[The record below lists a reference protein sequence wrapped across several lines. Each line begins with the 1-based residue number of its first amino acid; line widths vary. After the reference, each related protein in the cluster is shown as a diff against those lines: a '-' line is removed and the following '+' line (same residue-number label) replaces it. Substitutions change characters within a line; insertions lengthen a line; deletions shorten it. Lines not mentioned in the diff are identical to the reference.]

1 MTTQPLYLDEFCTSF
16 AQQRLW
22 FLEQYEQGTSR
33 YHMPVA
39 CRVKGELDEVALEAA
54 LNDLVERHEVLRTTF
69 AAGPEGPVQRI
80 AEQLHITLAR
90 EGLAGADEARV
101 QARIRQE
108 AQAPFDLAQGPLLRA
123 TVLRLSAD
131 ERIVLLTLHHI
142 TSDGWSMAVLLR
154 ELGACYRARLQ
165 GAEPALPELAIQYA
179 DYAVWQR
186 EWLQGEVLQ
195 RQLDH
200 WRRTLQGAPAVL
212 ELPTDHPRPAQPRRP
227 GAVVHFQLDAALA
240 GRLQRLGQPQQ
251 ASLFMTL
258 AAALNVLLHRYSQQD
273 DLCIGYP
280 VANRQRAEVE
290 GLIGFFVNT
299 LVLRTRIRPGDDFHT
314 LLRQVREAVL
324 EADAHQDLP
333 FEKLVEEL
341 KPQRSLN
348 QTPLFQVML
357 AFYNAD
363 HAAQLDLPGLS
374 TQVLD
379 PVERTAKFDLSFEI
393 SLQHGQLQAGVEY
406 DSELYERASIERLA
420 AHYRRVLELVAET
433 PECPVGQLPLLSE
446 AEHNQQLVTWN
457 ATRTAYPEAHE
468 ALHQLV
474 ERQAQR
480 SPQAVALVHEGG
492 EISYEALNRRANQL
506 AHHLRAQ
513 GIGADTRVA
522 VCLQRSPE
530 MVVALLGILKAG
542 AAYVP
547 LDPAHPRQ
555 RLAYMLA
562 DTASPLL
569 ITQQGLLDH
578 LAPLDVPVLCLD
590 RDAALLDAQ
599 AEHDPQH
606 PVHPDQLAY
615 CIYTSGSTG
624 QPKGAMNSHRAIV
637 NRLLWMQ
644 AQYRLDT
651 SDTVL
656 QKTPYTFD
664 VSVWEF
670 FWPLMT
676 GARLAIAPS
685 EAHKDPQQL
694 AHTLRQHRV
703 TTAHFVPA
711 MLQAF
716 LAQSQAALP
725 ALRRVFASGE
735 ALPATVQRQ
744 FRQRHPQVELH
755 NLYGPTEAAVDV
767 SHWACTDDSDPVPI
781 GRPVANTRLYVL
793 DAQLQPVPV
802 GVTAE
807 LYIAGVQLARGY
819 LGRPELTAERF
830 LPDPHGEP
838 GSRMY
843 RTGDLARYR
852 ADGSIEYHGRTD
864 HQVKLRGLRIELG
877 EIENTLLGLPGVRE
891 AVVLAREEPGGTR
904 LVGYVALHDPDE
916 PGVEA
921 RLQQQLLAQLP
932 EYMVP
937 ASWVVLS
944 ALPLNA
950 NGKIDRKALPEPQD
964 RAAGQ
969 AHVEPESDTQR
980 LLAGL
985 WRELLHTERVGL
997 HDNFFA
1003 LGGHSLMATQ
1013 LVSRLRE
1020 ARGIELPLRAV
1031 FEAPVLA
1038 QLAARVDDALA
1049 QPREASHPVIP
1060 RALRTSA
1067 PLASF
1072 AQQRLWFL
1080 EQYEQG
1086 TSRYHMPVACRV
1098 KGELDEVALEAALN
1112 DLVERH
1118 EVLRTTFAAGPE
1130 GPVQRIA
1137 EQLHITLAREGLAG
1151 ADEARVQARIRQEAQ
1166 APFDLAQGP
1175 LLRATVLRLSADERI
1190 VLLTLHHI
1198 TSDGWSMAV
1207 LLRELGACY
1216 RARLQGAEPALP
1228 ELAIQYADYAVWQR
1242 EWLQGEVLQRQLD
1255 HWRRTLQGAPAV
1267 LELPTDH
1274 PRPAQP
1280 RRPGAVVHFQL
1291 DAALAG
1297 RLQRLGQPQQASL
1310 FMTLAAA
1317 LNVLL
1322 HRYSQQDDLCI
1333 GYPVANRQR
1342 AEVEGLIGFFV
1353 NTLVLRTR
1361 IRPGD
1366 DFHTLLRQV
1375 REAVL
1380 EADAHQDLPFE
1391 KLVEELKPQRSLNQT
1406 PLFQVMLAFYN
1417 ADHAAQL
1424 DLPGLSTQVLD
1435 PVERTAKFDLSFEI
1449 SLQHG
1454 QLQAG
1459 VEYDSEL
1466 YERASIERLA
1476 AHYRRVLELVAET
1489 PECPVGQLPLLSE
1502 AEHNQQLVTWNA
1514 TRTAYPEAHEALH
1527 QLVER
1532 QAQRSPQ
1539 AVALVHEGG
1548 EISYEALNRRANQ
1561 LAHHLRAQGIGADT
1575 RVAVCLQRSPEMVV
1589 ALLGILK
1596 AGAAYVPLDPAHP
1609 RQRLAYM
1616 LADTA
1621 SPLLITQQGLLDHLA
1636 PLDVPVLCLD
1646 RDAALLDAQAEHD
1659 PQHPVHPDQLAYCIY
1674 TSGSTGQPKGA
1685 MNSHRAIVN
1694 RLLWMQAQYRLDTS
1708 DTVLQK
1714 TPYTFDVSV
1723 WEFFWPLMTGARLAI
1738 APSEAHKDPQQL
1750 AHTLR
1755 QHRVTT
1761 AHFVPAMLQAFLA
1774 QSQAALPALRRVFAS
1789 GEALPATVQRQFRQ
1803 RHPQVELH
1811 NLYGPTEAAVD
1822 VSHWAC
1828 TDDSDPVPIGR
1839 PVANTRLYVLDA
1851 QLQPVPVGVTAE
1863 LYIAGV
1869 QLARGY
1875 LGRPEL
1881 TAERF
1886 LPDPH
1891 GEPGSR
1897 MYRTGDLARY
1907 RADGSIEY
1915 HGRTDHQVK
1924 LRGLRIEL
1932 GEIENTLLGLPG
1944 VREAVVLAREEP
1956 GGTRLVGYVALHDP
1970 DEPGVEARLQQ
1981 QLLAQLPEY
1990 MVPASWVVLSAL
2002 PLNANGKIDRKALPE
2017 PQDRAAG
2024 QAHVEPE
2031 SDTQRLLAGLWRELL
2046 HTERVGLHDNF
2057 FALGGHSLMA
2067 TQLVSRLREARGIEL
2082 PLRAVFEAPVLA
2094 QLAARVEAEQ
2104 AAATRNDAIASHGAA
2119 PGEHPLSFAQERLF
2133 FLDQLEPGS
2142 AAYNIPMALRLRGAL
2157 DAPALERALDTV
2169 VRRHAALRTSFA
2181 HDAAGH
2187 VVAVVH
2193 AEPLAPLQFAD
2204 LSAFADAEGAMRL
2217 QAAEASSAPFDL
2229 QRGPLLRT
2237 RLLRLRADEHVLLLT
2252 LHHVVADAWSIG
2264 VLVREVL
2271 ALYAA
2276 FSAGQASPLSDLPIQ
2291 YPDFARWQR
2300 EWLSGERLQ
2309 AQTAF
2314 WTTTLAGAPATL
2326 ELPTDRPRPA
2336 LQTFAGATLERGLG
2350 RALSAQIDALAQAHG
2365 TTPFMTLLAAFNV
2378 LLARHAQQDDIV
2390 VGSPVANRTR
2400 RETEPLIGFFV
2411 NTLALRTQLD
2421 GNPRFSDLLDRVRQ
2435 STLAAYAHQ
2444 DLPFEHVVDALK
2456 LPRDLGRSP
2465 LFQVMFTL
2473 KNTDMPAFD
2482 IAGLTA
2488 EPVPVESGAARF
2500 DLMLELSPGPRGY
2513 VGHWEYNRD
2522 LFDAATIERMAGHFE
2537 VLLAAATAAPD
2548 TRIAALPL
2556 MTAAER
2562 RQVLGTWNA
2571 TAQPFRQVPVH
2582 ELFRETAQRHPDLLA
2597 AISAE
2602 GALSYDQLNRRS
2614 NQLARYLRRLGVRP
2628 HSLVGL
2634 CLERSLDV
2642 AVAVLGILKA
2652 GAACVPMDA
2661 SYPVERLRFM
2671 ARDAGA
2677 PVIVTQT
2684 PLRDRVGDCDA
2695 AFICMDA
2702 CDEAWREADTDEPHD
2717 LPLLALCYV
2726 IYTSGSTGQPKGA
2739 ALTHEML
2746 TNLAQW
2752 QLTESALGVGDR
2764 TLQFSPLSFDVSF
2777 DEMVSTWAAAGTL
2790 VMVSEE
2796 TRRDP
2801 VQLLHLV
2808 MRERVARLF
2817 IPFVALQGIADAA
2830 RELPHPGALRE
2841 IVCGGEQL
2849 QVTDEVVAMYR
2860 KIPGGLLH
2868 NQYGPTESHFVTGHR
2883 LEDEPGD
2890 WPRLPPIGKPL
2901 FNCRMY
2907 VLDAQLEPVPAGVRG
2922 DLYIAGLHLARGYW
2936 KRPDMTAERF
2946 VPDPFAPTP
2955 GERMYRTGDVARYLP
2970 DGSIEYLGRTDH
2982 QVKIRGFR
2990 IELAEVEQALM
3001 AFDSVAAGAATVR
3014 EDRPGVKKLVGYVVA
3029 KPGASADLRA
3039 LRDWLAARLPD
3050 YMVPSALVALPALPQ
3065 TPSGKIDRRALPA
3078 PADDEAAQARHVAP
3092 EGALEEA
3099 IARIWSDVLGVPR
3112 VGALDGFFELGG
3124 HSLLATRV
3132 VSRLRIE
3139 LGLTLPLRLL
3149 FEAPTVRQLAQALS
3163 TQPAAAASPAAGP
3176 AAGGTALA
3184 SALTPDRT
3192 WPEGSPWPL
3201 SYAQQRLWFIEQLAP
3216 GLPTY
3221 NVPLALRLQGPLD
3234 AAALQRA
3241 LDAIAARHLLL
3252 GARVRPGSAE
3262 PLFEQRGQGAW
3273 PCITEVLAAGPEQE
3287 ARLRQRLA
3295 DEARRSFDLAT
3306 GPLVRAH
3313 LFVLSADTRVLLL
3326 NMLHIVTDGWS
3337 IGVLARELQALY
3349 GAFAQGQPDPLPA
3362 LPLQYRDYATWQRR
3376 QSGRLSD
3383 SLAWWKSEL
3392 DGLPVVHALPLDR
3405 PRPTALGTEGATVL
3419 HWLPRATQQGLEALC
3434 HQRSASLFMG
3444 LHALLATLIARY
3456 SGQDDIA
3463 IGTPVANRDDAELAP
3478 LIGLFVN
3485 TVVLRTRLGAA
3496 ASFDECLAHSRNTA
3510 LQAFSHQQVPFEHV
3524 VDALQPERSLSHA
3537 PLFQVM
3543 LALQNNDHAVP
3554 ELPGLRTTLEPVGD
3568 TTARFDLTI
3577 NAVPGRDGL
3586 ALHWEYNT
3594 ALFDRATVEQMALH
3608 FERLADA
3615 AIAQPQ
3621 VPVAHLPLLKAAERA
3636 AEVHPAGRM
3645 LADYPVPH
3653 CLHELF
3659 EQQVARRPDAVAVSC
3674 GSQSWTYREL
3684 DERANRLAR
3693 HLVERGVGPDTL
3705 VGLCMGRSL
3714 AMIEGLLAILK
3725 AGGAYVPLD
3734 PQYPPARLHYMLGN
3748 SAVRVLLTQTEWRES
3763 LTLPDSIEALCLDDE
3778 AHRAGF
3784 ARLATFAPGL
3794 RDLHL
3799 GLDRPTQGRAHRAP
3813 PGGALAERYAG
3824 VVRLRPPR
3832 GVDGVPLARLRLLGV
3847 GDLGC
3852 ARAGWPGGDRAA
3864 RGGAV
3869 AAALPTVARV
3879 RAGDGA
3885 QPDAHRLPWPG
3896 GRGGAA

>member
-1 MTTQPLYLDEFCTSF
+1 MTTQPLYLDEFCT
-16 AQQRLW
+16 
-22 FLEQYEQGTSR
+22 
-33 YHMPVA
+33 
-39 CRVKGELDEVALEAA
+39 
-54 LNDLVERHEVLRTTF
+54 
-69 AAGPEGPVQRI
+69 
-80 AEQLHITLAR
+80 
-90 EGLAGADEARV
+90 
-101 QARIRQE
+101 
-108 AQAPFDLAQGPLLRA
+108 
-123 TVLRLSAD
+123 
-131 ERIVLLTLHHI
+131 
-142 TSDGWSMAVLLR
+142 
-154 ELGACYRARLQ
+154 
-165 GAEPALPELAIQYA
+165 
-179 DYAVWQR
+179 
-186 EWLQGEVLQ
+186 
-195 RQLDH
+195 
-200 WRRTLQGAPAVL
+200 
-212 ELPTDHPRPAQPRRP
+212 
-227 GAVVHFQLDAALA
+227 
-240 GRLQRLGQPQQ
+240 
-251 ASLFMTL
+251 
-258 AAALNVLLHRYSQQD
+258 
-273 DLCIGYP
+273 
-280 VANRQRAEVE
+280 
-290 GLIGFFVNT
+290 
-299 LVLRTRIRPGDDFHT
+299 
-314 LLRQVREAVL
+314 
-324 EADAHQDLP
+324 
-333 FEKLVEEL
+333 
-341 KPQRSLN
+341 
-348 QTPLFQVML
+348 
-357 AFYNAD
+357 
-363 HAAQLDLPGLS
+363 
-374 TQVLD
+374 
-379 PVERTAKFDLSFEI
+379 
-393 SLQHGQLQAGVEY
+393 
-406 DSELYERASIERLA
+406 
-420 AHYRRVLELVAET
+420 
-433 PECPVGQLPLLSE
+433 
-446 AEHNQQLVTWN
+446 
-457 ATRTAYPEAHE
+457 
-468 ALHQLV
+468 
-474 ERQAQR
+474 
-480 SPQAVALVHEGG
+480 
-492 EISYEALNRRANQL
+492 
-506 AHHLRAQ
+506 
-513 GIGADTRVA
+513 
-522 VCLQRSPE
+522 
-530 MVVALLGILKAG
+530 
-542 AAYVP
+542 
-547 LDPAHPRQ
+547 
-555 RLAYMLA
+555 
-562 DTASPLL
+562 
-569 ITQQGLLDH
+569 
-578 LAPLDVPVLCLD
+578 
-590 RDAALLDAQ
+590 
-599 AEHDPQH
+599 
-606 PVHPDQLAY
+606 
-615 CIYTSGSTG
+615 
-624 QPKGAMNSHRAIV
+624 
-637 NRLLWMQ
+637 
-644 AQYRLDT
+644 
-651 SDTVL
+651 
-656 QKTPYTFD
+656 
-664 VSVWEF
+664 
-670 FWPLMT
+670 
-676 GARLAIAPS
+676 
-685 EAHKDPQQL
+685 
-694 AHTLRQHRV
+694 
-703 TTAHFVPA
+703 
-711 MLQAF
+711 
-716 LAQSQAALP
+716 
-725 ALRRVFASGE
+725 
-735 ALPATVQRQ
+735 
-744 FRQRHPQVELH
+744 
-755 NLYGPTEAAVDV
+755 
-767 SHWACTDDSDPVPI
+767 
-781 GRPVANTRLYVL
+781 
-793 DAQLQPVPV
+793 
-802 GVTAE
+802 
-807 LYIAGVQLARGY
+807 
-819 LGRPELTAERF
+819 
-830 LPDPHGEP
+830 
-838 GSRMY
+838 
-843 RTGDLARYR
+843 
-852 ADGSIEYHGRTD
+852 
-864 HQVKLRGLRIELG
+864 
-877 EIENTLLGLPGVRE
+877 
-891 AVVLAREEPGGTR
+891 
-904 LVGYVALHDPDE
+904 
-916 PGVEA
+916 
-921 RLQQQLLAQLP
+921 
-932 EYMVP
+932 
-937 ASWVVLS
+937 
-944 ALPLNA
+944 
-950 NGKIDRKALPEPQD
+950 
-964 RAAGQ
+964 
-969 AHVEPESDTQR
+969 
-980 LLAGL
+980 
-985 WRELLHTERVGL
+985 
-997 HDNFFA
+997 
-1003 LGGHSLMATQ
+1003 
-1013 LVSRLRE
+1013 
-1020 ARGIELPLRAV
+1020 
-1031 FEAPVLA
+1031 
-1038 QLAARVDDALA
+1038 
-1049 QPREASHPVIP
+1049 
-1060 RALRTSA
+1060 
-1067 PLASF
+1067 SF

-2444 DLPFEHVVDALK
+2444 DLPFEQVVDALK

-3778 AHRAGF
+3778 AQRAAWARQPATRIEPASLGLRPSHLAYVIYTSGSTGQPKGVPIEHRQV
-3784 ARLATFAPGL
+3784 ARLLSG
-3794 RDLHL
+3794 
-3799 GLDRPTQGRAHRAP
+3799 TQAWFGFDHRGVWTVFHSLAFDFSVWEIW
-3813 PGGALAERYAG
+3813 GALALGGRAVIVPREVAQSPQHFLQLLESERVTVLNQTPTAFRG
-3824 VVRLRPPR
+3824 LVGEVARRESLELALRHVVFGGEALHFGSLAAWYQRLGDQSPRLVNMYGITETTVHVTYRPLSKADVTEPASLIGEPIGDLALYLLDPHGQPVPR
-3832 GVDGVPLARLRLLGV
+3832 GVVGEMYVGGAGVGRGYLHNPALTQERFVADPFNPAGGRMYRTGDLARRRRDGGLEYMGRIDHQVKVRGFRIELGEIEAALSRAPGVASAVVLARRQPGGEGQRLLGYV
-3847 GDLGC
+3847 VPHAGAQPSTAALRAWLKSQLPEHMVPAGLAIIDSLPVTANGKIDMQELPEPQAEHGTAALAQPQTPTEHALC
-3852 ARAGWPGGDRAA
+3852 ALWREVLRVPHVSPHDNFFALGGDSMLAVSLVHAA
-3864 RGGAV
+3864 REAGLVLSVRELFQHQSVAELARHLAGRGGAPDRPAPAPDWQVPAELGQRADLEAVYPLTAMQAQMVRAYRDPVRKGEGVYHAQMWSRVRQPGHRAESMQQAIDLVVARQPVLRTVLLQATDGSTWQGVKARHRAVLRLHDWRGLANDLQREQVNALV
-3869 AAALPTVARV
+3869 AADRHEPLFGDSDDGGGQRFHWVELSDDEFLMLVSIHHAIDDGWGNQHFLSELWSLYRRLHAGEAPGPLEPAKHVFIEHVAIEREAARSTETRSFWRAASWPASAALDLLPPPTAPHEACADVESRLPATAVQTLRDRATAWGVSTKALVLSAYLATLESHFQRPALTVGVVANGRSERLSDPSTALGLFWNLVPFTAKPHVDPCERARHVHAALIAQEPHTLFPLQATCAMHGVRELFSATFNFTQFHHAFEGDSSAGIAFNEFDWLDRFEYPLNCHAALEGPNGLRLRFSSDPRRVEPARV
-3879 RAGDGA
+3879 RALSEELLRA
-3885 QPDAHRLPWPG
+3885 LT
-3896 GRGGAA
+3896 